1 MQLKQWMECMEK
13 VAPAALAEDWD
24 NHGLLISPERNE
36 VHHVLIDLDCTMK
49 TVEEAK
55 KVGAELVL
63 VHHPLFFS
71 PVKHILTDDP
81 QTSVAWKLIR
91 EGIGL
96 FAAHTNLDRA
106 AGGVNDVLAES
117 LGIRSASAYGDGTGR
132 IGDLDEPVSLIEFA
146 RKAETALKTVVSFTG
161 DPDRKVQRIAVL
173 GGAGGSMLPEAKEA
187 CADAYLTG
195 EAKHH
200 EAIAAEEWGIALLVA
215 GHDETERIVLPA
227 LRERLQSMTDD
238 VKYTLAL
245 SGRSP
250 FRRGTGGTTHEQ

>member
-13 VAPAALAEDWD
+13 VAPAALAEEWD
-24 NHGLLISPERNE
+24 NPGLLISPERNE
-36 VHHVLIDLDCTMK
+36 IHHVLIDLDCTMK

-55 KVGAELVL
+55 EIGAELIL

-71 PVKHILTDDP
+71 PVKHILLDDP
-81 QTSVAWKLIR
+81 RTSVAWKLIR

-106 AGGVNDVLAES
+106 EGGVNDVLAQT
-117 LGIRSASAYGDGTGR
+117 LGIHTVLPYGDGTGR
-132 IGDLDEPVSLIEFA
+132 IGNLQNPVSLIEFA
-146 RKAETALKTVVSFTG
+146 RKAENALKTVVSYTG
-161 DPDRKVQRIAVL
+161 NPEKKIRRIAVL
-173 GGAGGSMLPEAKEA
+173 GGAGGSMLSDAKEA

-200 EAIAAEEWGIALLVA
+200 EAIAAEEWGVALLVA
-215 GHDETERIVLPA
+215 GHDETERIILPT

-245 SGRSP
+245 SGRGP

>member
-1 MQLKQWMECMEK
+1 MQLKRWMEYMEK

-24 NHGLLISPERNE
+24 NPGLLISPERDE
-36 VHHVLIDLDCTMK
+36 IHHVLIDLDCTMK

-55 KVGAELVL
+55 QIGAELVL

-71 PVKHILTDDP
+71 PVRHILLDDP
-81 QTSVAWKLIR
+81 GTSVAWKLVR

-106 AGGVNDVLAES
+106 EGGVNDALAES
-117 LGIRSASAYGDGTGR
+117 LGIQSAFPYGDGTGR
-132 IGDLDEPVSLIEFA
+132 IGNLPEPVSLIEFA
-146 RKAETALKTVVSFTG
+146 RKVETALRTSVSYTG
-161 DPDRKVQRIAVL
+161 DPDRRIQRIAVL
-173 GGAGGSMLPEAKEA
+173 GGAGGSMLAEAKEV

-200 EAIAAEEWGIALLVA
+200 EAIAAEEMGIALLVA
-215 GHDETERIVLPA
+215 GHDETERIVLPT
-227 LRERLQSMTDD
+227 LQERLQSMTDD
-238 VKYTLAL
+238 VLYSLAL
-245 SGRSP
+245 SGRGP